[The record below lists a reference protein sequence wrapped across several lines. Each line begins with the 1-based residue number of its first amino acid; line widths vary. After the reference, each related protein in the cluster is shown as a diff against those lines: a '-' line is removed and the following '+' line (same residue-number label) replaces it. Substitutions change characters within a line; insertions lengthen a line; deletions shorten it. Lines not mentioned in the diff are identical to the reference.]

1 MTRPQLDVEAGFDAA
16 AGRYDLLVGLNPGYH
31 RHLRAAAR
39 ALVGR
44 LDRSARTGPES
55 VLLDLGCG
63 SGASTRA
70 LARVASAA
78 RILGV
83 DASDGMLA
91 RARAKRWRPG
101 IEFVH
106 ADARALPRVLAERGL
121 AGVDGIFAAYLLRN
135 VPEAERD
142 GVLASFFEALA
153 PGGVFVTQEYSVA
166 GRRSATI
173 VFTAVCWGVV
183 VPLSVLVRGNPG
195 LYRYLWR
202 SVVSFDSTARLEER
216 LRAAGFDDVTTS
228 TVGGWQRSILHTVT
242 AARPGAAATR

>member
-16 AGRYDLLVGLNPGYH
+16 AGRYDLLVALNPGYH

-39 ALVGR
+39 ALV
-44 LDRSARTGPES
+44 ARVPRRAEPP

-70 LARVASAA
+70 VADAAPEA
-78 RILGV
+78 RILGI
-83 DASDGMLA
+83 DASDGMLE

-106 ADARALPRVLAERGL
+106 ADARRLPEVLAERGL
-121 AGVDGIFAAYLLRN
+121 DDVDGIFGAYLLRN
-135 VPEAERD
+135 VPDAERD
-142 GVLASFFEALA
+142 GVLASFADALG

-166 GRRSATI
+166 GRRAATV
-173 VFTAVCWGVV
+173 VFTLVCWGVV
-183 VPLSVLVRGNPG
+183 VPLSILVRGNPS

-216 LRAAGFDDVTTS
+216 LLAAGFEGVTTS
-228 TVGGWQRSILHTVT
+228 TVGGWQRGILHTVT
-242 AARPGAAATR
+242 AVRSGGSATA